1 MLPNHAASA
10 ACICNAGGLGPSV
23 CSDVVREQLGLVG
36 QVFLDLAV
44 IVNGFGETGGG
55 AARGQNGKLERAGG
69 GGAAWLRCPCV
80 K

>member
-55 AARGQNGKLERAGG
+55 QLAGKMASWSGP
-69 GGAAWLRCPCV
+69 GAAGLLGYDARV
-80 K
+80 